1 MGSGEASGAGGGG
14 CESLAQISQALR
26 GDPLRTLVKIENL
39 DGYVVSETDLARG
52 FLIRDLTE
60 GLGVNAEGVGVALH
74 LVDQMYGLR
83 RALSEVL
90 KSRDEQG

>member
-1 MGSGEASGAGGGG
+1 MILGVTDFLGHVRINVQTLEFWIEEEWLLPGDSEGERAF
-14 CESLAQISQALR
+14 
-26 GDPLRTLVKIENL
+26 
-39 DGYVVSETDLARG
+39 SETDLARG